1 MQLIHR
7 TEEVHNID
15 RYSFKM
21 KNVKIFVDLSIR
33 IYGTIQKVYILR
45 HSKITQLLPLE

>member
-15 RYSFKM
+15 SFKM
-21 KNVKIFVDLSIR
+21 KNVKIFVDLSIC